1 MIWGGSFIY
10 CWPGD
15 WLFHLYCEYWPR
27 MFKQMTHRENNP
39 MNFSIK
45 TSEQENIAIL
55 ELEGE
60 INMYAS
66 PDFRDKLLLV
76 CNEGVQEVIV
86 DFSQVTFMDSSGV
99 ATLVEGLKWSK
110 RSEKSFVLKNVGT
123 NVKNSLA
130 LTKLDTVFK
139 ILPSAGDVDCFH

>member
-1 MIWGGSFIY
+1 
-10 CWPGD
+10 
-15 WLFHLYCEYWPR
+15 
-27 MFKQMTHRENNP
+27 MTLRENKP

-76 CNEGVQEVIV
+76 CNEVMQEVIV

-110 RSEKSFVLKNVGT
+110 RSEKSFVLKNVGA

-139 ILPSAGDVDCFH
+139 ILPSAGEVECFH

>member
-1 MIWGGSFIY
+1 VVDIFIVGRGVGFFI
-10 CWPGD
+10 CTVNTKIKFQSNDDPK
-15 WLFHLYCEYWPR
+15 R
-27 MFKQMTHRENNP
+27 NKT

-45 TSEQENIAIL
+45 TSEQKNIAVL
-55 ELEGE
+55 ELQGE

-76 CNEGVQEVIV
+76 CNDLVQEVIV
-86 DFSQVTFMDSSGV
+86 DFSHVTFMDSSGV

-110 RSEKSFVLKNVGT
+110 RSEKSFVLKNVGASI
-123 NVKNSLA
+123 KDSLA

-139 ILPSAGDVDCFH
+139 ILPNAGDLEYFH